1 MTATMLAHFSFRSTI
16 PRHNAI
22 TQYNNHF
29 LICVTFTYQA
39 NPPSQTHTLPSTT
52 LHHGT
57 PEAHSRSNSCHPS
70 FSNTSWDFFCPKARA
85 SESAGTTITIR
96 SYDLGGMW
104 KPALLPSCAGA
115 VWMPIQPK
123 TIPQIN
129 EITNVTSP
137 HVRQQR
143 IYTDQ
148 RRNVPQTP
156 LPLIPSHLWPSR
168 TSPLPPLPPRHPQH
182 LLCPRHQRGRR
193 LTYHTPT
200 RPRRPL
206 RRNTKATR
214 RIRQEEKP
222 VAAST
227 RTCGLARTRSTMG
240 CLRQC
245 RLQPSGKVHVCVR
258 GAK

>member
-16 PRHNAI
+16 PRQCNHAI
-22 TQYNNHF
+22 QKPFPHLRYIHVSGKSTISDPHVA
-29 LICVTFTYQA
+29 IDHSASRDARSTFPFQQL
-39 NPPSQTHTLPSTT
+39 PPKLQQHILG
-52 LHHGT
+52 L
-57 PEAHSRSNSCHPS
+57 
-70 FSNTSWDFFCPKARA
+70 FCPKARA

-129 EITNVTSP
+129 EINNVTSP

-143 IYTDQ
+143 IYADQ

-214 RIRQEEKP
+214 RIRQQEKP

-227 RTCGLARTRSTMG
+227 RTCVLARTRSTMG